1 MSQKPGKQ
9 KQVFEPAPEA
19 ADNTEVNEL
28 KAQMAEIRQMLQ
40 AQAQASATQTSAHP
54 QNQAGVSQMQQQPAQ
69 PAYQAQPVPQQPTQ
83 PQIQQIPALQGVST
97 YVAIHPSGLG
107 VQTYL
112 FDVSLGQWRV
122 PTPHE
127 SENMVQLFGIP
138 KNIIDAMKNF
148 RL

>member
-1 MSQKPGKQ
+1 MTHKPSKAKQ
-9 KQVFEPAPEA
+9 AFEPAPEA
-19 ADNTEVNEL
+19 ENTDVAEL
-28 KAQMAEIRQMLQ
+28 KEQVKQMQQMLQ
-40 AQAQASATQTSAHP
+40 AQMQATAAQVSAHSQQQQPASAQAMQQIQP
-54 QNQAGVSQMQQQPAQ
+54 QAIPQQPAQ
-69 PAYQAQPVPQQPTQ
+69 PQLS
-83 PQIQQIPALQGVST
+83 QIPALQGVST

-112 FDVSLGQWRV
+112 FDVSLGRWRV

-127 SENMVQLFGIP
+127 SETMVQLFGIP

>member
-1 MSQKPGKQ
+1 MSQKSGKQ
-9 KQVFEPAPEA
+9 KQAFEPAPEA
-19 ADNTEVNEL
+19 ENTDVAEL
-28 KAQMAEIRQMLQ
+28 KEQVKQMQQMLQ
-40 AQAQASATQTSAHP
+40 AQMQATAAQVSAHP

-69 PAYQAQPVPQQPTQ
+69 PAYQAQPVPQQPAH

-127 SENMVQLFGIP
+127 SETMVQLFGIP
-138 KNIIDAMKNF
+138 KNVIDAMKNF